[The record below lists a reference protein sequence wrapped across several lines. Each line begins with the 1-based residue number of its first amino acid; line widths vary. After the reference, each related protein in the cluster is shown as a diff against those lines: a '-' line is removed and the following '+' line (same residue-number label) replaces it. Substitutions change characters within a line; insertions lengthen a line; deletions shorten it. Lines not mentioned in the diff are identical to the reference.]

1 MGHAQKMIV
10 TLIII
15 GHHTVALKHKTTD
28 IPLESSS
35 KIKTEK
41 SSTFNK
47 IKKGILNDWKSS
59 FFLQF
64 LITFF
69 C

>member
-15 GHHTVALKHKTTD
+15 GHHSVALKHKTTD
-28 IPLESSS
+28 ISLESSS
-35 KIKTEK
+35 EIKTEK

-59 FFLQF
+59 FFYNF
-64 LITFF
+64 R
-69 C
+69 